1 MPDSSPIRVGV
12 LGAGWFAS
20 RRHCPDLKAAD
31 SVELAALCRRDEE
44 KLKQMAEH
52 FEVEHTFTEYRE
64 MLESDLDAVVICS
77 PHSLHYEH
85 GLAALDNDL
94 HILMEKPLTLVPSEG
109 RDLVQ
114 KAQEKNK
121 VLLVAQN
128 PPYWIHCRFLRQ
140 LVEAG
145 VLGEIESAQINWM
158 GDAQAVFGAKPLPDK
173 LPGVVPPTNFRRD
186 PSLNGGGYFVDGGSH
201 LICELLWST
210 GLKAVEATAI
220 MDDAEW
226 DLRCALSLRLDN
238 GALANISAAANSAI
252 FTKRQRSHYFG
263 SKATLS
269 FHGFPFDVFFQLD
282 GEESSHV
289 PDDKLPPAPNPV
301 GNWIDCIKS
310 GIDPELD
317 GETAVHIVEI
327 LEACYKSARDGARVS
342 IPV

>member
-1 MPDSSPIRVGV
+1 MV
-12 LGAGWFAS
+12 
-20 RRHCPDLKAAD
+20 
-31 SVELAALCRRDEE
+31 
-44 KLKQMAEH
+44 
-52 FEVEHTFTEYRE
+52 
-64 MLESDLDAVVICS
+64 
-77 PHSLHYEH
+77 
-85 GLAALDNDL
+85 
-94 HILMEKPLTLVPSEG
+94 KP
-109 RDLVQ
+109 
-114 KAQEKNK
+114 
-121 VLLVAQN
+121 
-128 PPYWIHCRFLRQ
+128 FL
-140 LVEAG
+140 
-145 VLGEIESAQINWM
+145 S
-158 GDAQAVFGAKPLPDK
+158 
-173 LPGVVPPTNFRRD
+173 NFRRD

-238 GALANISAAANSAI
+238 GALANISATANSAI

-310 GIDPELD
+310 GIGPELD